1 MAKPKTKFNSVS
13 KRVEAFRFNEDI
25 DKEVK
30 LLYDGLDGLLDRFNE
45 FNGKNTKTL
54 VLVENMIKTAF
65 KLGYVVSRKERFK
78 TITEEEF
85 EKEMSL

>member
-1 MAKPKTKFNSVS
+1 MAKPKTKFNNVS
-13 KRVEAFRFNEDI
+13 KRIQAYRFNEDI

-45 FNGKNTKTL
+45 FNKGNSKTL

-65 KLGYVVSRKERFK
+65 KLGYAVSRKERFK
-78 TITEEEF
+78 TITEEDF
-85 EKEMSL
+85 NKEMSL

>member
-65 KLGYVVSRKERFK
+65 KLGYVVSRQQKFK
-78 TITEEEF
+78 KISEEEF